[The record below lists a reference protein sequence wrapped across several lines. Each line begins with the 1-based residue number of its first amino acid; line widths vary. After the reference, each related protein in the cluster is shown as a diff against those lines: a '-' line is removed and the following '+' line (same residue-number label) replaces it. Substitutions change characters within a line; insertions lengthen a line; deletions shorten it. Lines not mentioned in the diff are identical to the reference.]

1 MIFIVLP
8 TFLNHAGST
17 KAFVAIAL
25 PTRNPR
31 NVLVIKVKCLFLA
44 QIDAT
49 HLTRHVSIL
58 DEGAV
63 ATSAHMRLKIRSQTG
78 LNVDGLLTSYKT
90 NRRELD
96 LKVASQCGYALRETI
111 NANFDNVRSLADAV
125 LFEFSSFR
133 QQDLALRD
141 RIR

>member
-1 MIFIVLP
+1 MVFIVLP

-31 NVLVIKVKCLFLA
+31 NVLVIKAKCLFLA

-49 HLTRHVSIL
+49 HLTRDVSIL

-63 ATSAHMRLKIRSQTG
+63 ATSAHMRVKIRSQTG
-78 LNVDGLLTSYKT
+78 LDVDGLLTNYNA
-90 NRRELD
+90 NRREVE
-96 LKVASQCGYALRETI
+96 LKVASQRG
-111 NANFDNVRSLADAV
+111 
-125 LFEFSSFR
+125 
-133 QQDLALRD
+133 
-141 RIR
+141 